1 MNAELFNSLDLL
13 EKESG
18 ISKEY
23 MLAKIE
29 EALANA
35 CRKEVGS
42 TALIRVNLDPVKLFN
57 YLVFFCQFFLSYST

>member
-1 MNAELFNSLDLL
+1 MNAELFTSLDLL

-23 MLAKIE
+23 MLSKIE

-35 CRKEVGS
+35 CRKEVGA
-42 TALIRVNLDPVKLFN
+42 TALIRVHLDPVKCDMKV
-57 YLVFFCQFFLSYST
+57 YHGQRH

>member
-1 MNAELFNSLDLL
+1 MNAELFTSLDLL

-23 MLAKIE
+23 MLSKIE

-35 CRKEVGS
+35 CRKENRNIS
-42 TALIRVNLDPVKLFN
+42 SANRISH
-57 YLVFFCQFFLSYST
+57 LSEVLKK